1 MKSIASESNEPVVRR
16 GGLPQA
22 MACALAVGTCFC
34 ALPTRAQQA
43 EPAKQKYG
51 VLEEVLVTAQRREQ
65 SQKDV
70 PVSITAFS
78 AENIE
83 KLRLESLQ
91 DYAKLTP
98 NLGYFT
104 GGSTLSQVIAIRG
117 VTNLGGYV
125 NSLAVYVDEFNVT
138 PGRAAAS
145 YEQSLFDL
153 ERIEVLRG
161 PQGVFFGRNVI
172 GGAIIQTTA
181 KPSSRTEA
189 SVTAEYG
196 NFGTWQARGMLNLPL
211 SADKAAVRLTAMRS
225 ESDGFIDDIGPG
237 HNTNDYDTTGGRA
250 ALRLTPT
257 GDLTIDLSAS
267 HVERNQGIDSVVPT
281 GQLFPVQV
289 LLGVAPID
297 DGQGFYPHNRN
308 KIATNTPT
316 SSSNDTDILTSRL
329 QWDANAFSLI
339 SVSGYLKNKASS
351 FGDADMSI
359 GNFAV
364 AAPRQRFEGYSTEL
378 RAQSRDA
385 QHVRWVTGA
394 SFAEDKSDFH
404 SSKTL
409 FPDYY
414 SLFHLGAFGLPD
426 PFPAPSSAVQLENS
440 DEHTET
446 RSIGVFGNVDWTN
459 AAENLTLSLG
469 ARFSHD
475 RVGHGFNN
483 RSENLFTGRPDTT
496 PATSGT
502 ASFNDVSPRVSAVFK
517 VTPETNLYASISKGY
532 KPGGFNNF
540 SQLTPQIP
548 ATFGPERALNYETGV
563 KASLLD
569 GRLRAN
575 LAIFYMKWKDIQV
588 DAAFVDPATFVISH
602 YVANGAAASS
612 RGVELD
618 LAAQLTSHLTL
629 EAGVGYDHAKFDD
642 FANALDLTG
651 TPFDAGG
658 NALPLAPKWT
668 TNTALQ
674 YTFGISGQKHV
685 YIRAEHIYRSLAY
698 TSFDAIPLLFDN
710 VARLGGSVPSY
721 DTWAARIG
729 LEGGNFRIAA
739 YVENVADDN
748 YVIGGRLDNY
758 TSGNPVVVSPRR
770 YGVRLTYDFF

>member
-1 MKSIASESNEPVVRR
+1 
-16 GGLPQA
+16 LY
-22 MACALAVGTCFC
+22 
-34 ALPTRAQQA
+34 ALPTQAQEA
-43 EPAKQKYG
+43 EPAQQEYG
-51 VLEEVLVTAQRREQ
+51 ALKEVLVTAQRREE

-78 AENIE
+78 AESIE
-83 KLRLESLQ
+83 KLRLESLG

-104 GGSTLSQVIAIRG
+104 EGNTLSQVIAIRG

-153 ERIEVLRG
+153 DRIEVLRG

-172 GGAIIQTTA
+172 GGAIVQTTT
-181 KPSSRTEA
+181 KPANRTEA

-196 NFGTWQARGMLNLPL
+196 NFGTWQARGMVNLPL
-211 SADKAAVRLTAMRS
+211 AANKAALRLTGMRS
-225 ESDGFIDDIGPG
+225 ESDGFIKDVGPG

-250 ALRLTPT
+250 ALRLMPT
-257 GDLTIDLSAS
+257 GDLTIDLAAS
-267 HVERNQGIDSVVPT
+267 HVERNQGIDTVVPT

-289 LLGVAPID
+289 LLGVTPID
-297 DGQGFYPHNRN
+297 DGQGFYPRNRD

-316 SSSNDTDILTSRL
+316 SSSNDTDIVTSRV
-329 QWDANAFSLI
+329 QWDASTFSLI

-351 FGDADMSI
+351 VGDADMSI

-385 QHVRWVTGA
+385 QHVRWVIGA
-394 SFAEDKSDFH
+394 SFGKDKSDFH
-404 SSKTL
+404 HSKTL
-409 FPDYY
+409 FADYY
-414 SLFHLGAFGLPD
+414 SLFHLGALGLPD
-426 PFPAPSSAVQLENS
+426 PFPAPSAAVQLESS

-446 RSIGVFGNVDWTN
+446 RSTGVFGNNDWTN
-459 AAENLTLSLG
+459 AAENLTLSIG

-475 RVGHGFNN
+475 EVGHGSSN
-483 RSENLFTGRPDTT
+483 RSENLFTGQPDTT

-502 ASFNDVSPRVSAVFK
+502 ASFDDVSPRVSAVFK
-517 VTPETNLYASISKGY
+517 LTPETNLYASVAKGY

-540 SQLTPQIP
+540 SLLTPQVP

-563 KASLLD
+563 KASLFD
-569 GRLRAN
+569 ARLRAN
-575 LAIFYMKWKDIQV
+575 LAIFYMKWKAIQV
-588 DAAFVDPATFVISH
+588 DAAFVDPATFVPTH
-602 YVANGAAASS
+602 YIANGAAASS
-612 RGVELD
+612 RGAELD
-618 LAAQLTSHLTL
+618 LAAQLASHLTL
-629 EAGVGYDHAKFDD
+629 EAGVGYDSAKFDS

-651 TPFDAGG
+651 RPFDAGG
-658 NALPLAPKWT
+658 NVLPLAPKWT

-674 YTFGISGQKHV
+674 YTFGISGQKHIYV
-685 YIRAEHIYRSLAY
+685 RAEHVYRSLAY

-710 VARLGGSVPSY
+710 VARLGGSVPAY
-721 DTWAARIG
+721 HTWAARIG

-739 YVENVADDN
+739 YLENVTDAN

-770 YGVRLTYDFF
+770 YGVRVTYDFF